1 MTNFSRR
8 LNAGLLI
15 AFTATVATVTR
26 PQPASAQLLEVVGG
40 AINAL
45 VKSKQPQPQVVQQRV
60 PVPVPAG
67 PELSLGTNNANGN
80 NLHLCISNCLPPGS
94 TPAPALQMPQPVAPQ
109 VIQQPRVIQQPQ
121 IVRQAPVV
129 RQQTSGTV
137 VRQNSGVPGAG
148 VVQTN
153 QQSSQSAIVQNTP
166 N

>member
-1 MTNFSRR
+1 MSNFNRR
-8 LNAGLLI
+8 LNAGLLV
-15 AFTATVATVTR
+15 AFTATVATVAR

-45 VKSKQPQPQVVQQRV
+45 VRSKQPQPQVVQQRV

-80 NLHLCISNCLPPGS
+80 NLNLCISNCLPPGS
-94 TPAPALQMPQPVAPQ
+94 HPAPALQMPQPVAPQ

-121 IVRQAPVV
+121 IVRQAPVP
-129 RQQTSGTV
+129 QQHSSTV
-137 VRQNSGVPGAG
+137 VRQNSDVPGAG